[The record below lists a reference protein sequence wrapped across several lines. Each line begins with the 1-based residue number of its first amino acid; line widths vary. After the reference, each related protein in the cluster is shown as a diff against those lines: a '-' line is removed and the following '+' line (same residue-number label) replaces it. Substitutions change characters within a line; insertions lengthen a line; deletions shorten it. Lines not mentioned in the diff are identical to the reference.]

1 MRSTPVADLYQ
12 QALPILG
19 VDGSLATA
27 GRDLAGKGKVF
38 AKTGTTVEPEGDT
51 VLLKAQNFAGYIE
64 TRSGRL
70 VAYALLVNDAGPL
83 EDFAADIGAV
93 INDEATISSLIH
105 ESL

>member
-38 AKTGTTVEPEGDT
+38 AKTGITVEPEGDT

-83 EDFAADIGAV
+83 EDFATDIGAV

-105 ESL
+105 ENL